1 MPRHHCAASS
11 RQLFMVL
18 ACGSST
24 ALRAG
29 AGLFVTNQLFE
40 PRAPSTSRVDKD
52 CLYREPAPTGRP
64 GLISPESK
72 CDQAR
77 PEHCRAHRCQGEE
90 AARKHVLMLHRP
102 PPALH
107 HLSEPAR
114 SKTACSQS
122 GASSLA

>member
-1 MPRHHCAASS
+1 MPRHRCAASS
-11 RQLFMVL
+11 QQLFMVL

-40 PRAPSTSRVDKD
+40 PRAPSTSRVDKE

-64 GLISPESK
+64 GLISPESE

-90 AARKHVLMLHRP
+90 PARKHVLMLH
-102 PPALH
+102 
-107 HLSEPAR
+107 
-114 SKTACSQS
+114 
-122 GASSLA
+122 